1 MPLLALAAAAT
12 LLFSPVRMPP
22 IDECSS
28 DKSFDA
34 FRSELRKTVARRD
47 GSALTAIL
55 SKDVLAD
62 FGGGEGRKEFARI
75 WKLSRPKSS
84 PIWAELERAL
94 RLGCSMAHG
103 SPAIP
108 YLAEGFT
115 SEDDL
120 FDKMVVVEP
129 GATMREQARENAKP
143 IARLDYHVVQV
154 GDVSG
159 QEGWVL
165 AKLADGRRGYI
176 RRDQL
181 RSALDYRA
189 GFQKRGGRWFMTS
202 FVQGD

>member
-1 MPLLALAAAAT
+1 
-12 LLFSPVRMPP
+12 
-22 IDECSS
+22 
-28 DKSFDA
+28 
-34 FRSELRKTVARRD
+34 
-47 GSALTAIL
+47 
-55 SKDVLAD
+55 
-62 FGGGEGRKEFARI
+62 
-75 WKLSRPKSS
+75 
-84 PIWAELERAL
+84 
-94 RLGCSMAHG
+94 MAHG

-154 GDVSG
+154 GDVSR
-159 QEGWVL
+159 QDGWVL